1 MEIDNRGRHLLWC
14 YTFKCHIM
22 EYLQGNLIARYIM
35 NSCSNQEKKEVLAW
49 LTESEHN
56 QATFR
61 HFEQLIGTILHS
73 NKA

>member
-1 MEIDNRGRHLLWC
+1 MINRGCLIDMC
-14 YTFKCHIM
+14 YNCKRQIM

-35 NSCSNQEKKEVLAW
+35 NNCSNQEKNDVLAW

-61 HFEQLIGTILHS
+61 HFEQLIGNIL
-73 NKA
+73 NQNN

>member
-1 MEIDNRGRHLLWC
+1 MC
-14 YTFKCHIM
+14 YNCKRQIM

-35 NSCSNQEKKEVLAW
+35 NNCSNQEKNDVLAW

-61 HFEQLIGTILHS
+61 HFEQLIGNIL
-73 NKA
+73 NQNN

>member
-1 MEIDNRGRHLLWC
+1 MGNRGWVISMCCTCKR
-14 YTFKCHIM
+14 HIM

-35 NSCSNQEKKEVLAW
+35 NDCSNQEKSDVLAW

-61 HFEQLIGTILHS
+61 HFEQLIGNILHQK
-73 NKA
+73 N